1 MKSIALLLILAMV
14 LGANTA
20 EARRKQ
26 PKPAQPP
33 KVVGPTPVYGPAP
46 FPIKIKVIQLA
57 GAGCPSSS
65 ASVTL
70 SPDQS
75 SFSILF
81 DTLGVEAQA
90 TESAVSNSKTCAI
103 LLGVKIAGP
112 YRLAIVGSDVRGF
125 VNVTAGAQAS
135 IRVKHHPFMNVAMGA
150 PQFMDFVRNFQ
161 GPTQENV
168 IMQSRFA
175 NLPMWS
181 NCGVHMSDGAENMPY
196 MQINI
201 DIEAASN
208 NSSESTMVAI
218 DSIDAGNSQLDYQ
231 LAWGYDF
238 TCGKAWQ

>member
-1 MKSIALLLILAMV
+1 MKALILFISLILV
-14 LGANTA
+14 FGSESA
-20 EARRKQ
+20 EAGKKP
-26 PKPAQPP
+26 PKPPKPP
-33 KVVGPTPVYGPAP
+33 KVAGPKPVYGPAP

-57 GAGCPSSS
+57 GAGCPSGS

-81 DTLGVEAQA
+81 DQLIAEAQGA
-90 TESAVSNSKTCAI
+90 DSTVAQKKTCAI
-103 LLGVKIAGP
+103 LLGLKISGP

-125 VNVTAGAQAS
+125 VNVTEGAQAS

-161 GPTQENV
+161 GPTQEDV
-168 IMQSRFA
+168 IMQSRFT

-181 NCGVHMSDGAENMPY
+181 NCGVHMSSGSENMPY

-201 DIEAASN
+201 DVEAISN
-208 NSSESTMVAI
+208 NPSESTMVAI
-218 DSIDAGNSQLDYQ
+218 DSLDTGNSQLDYQ
-231 LAWGYDF
+231 LAWGHDAN
-238 TCGKAWQ
+238 CGKAW